1 MFLERIPYTTL
12 SSMETIII
20 IAFVTVMMIAT
31 FNERRTWILLTYTVL
46 GFILTVV
53 SMLQIS
59 IEVKNGISE
68 YHTSVLMAVVAA
80 LCTTMWAIL
89 YGTRKKE

>member
-1 MFLERIPYTTL
+1 MFLEKLPYATLTT
-12 SSMETIII
+12 METIII
-20 IAFVTVMMIAT
+20 IAFVAVMMIAT

-53 SMLQIS
+53 CVLQIS